1 MTRLLPGKG
10 RLCPT
15 ISRISGFKNGSLTP
29 ASEQGKDCNIEF
41 ASVHV
46 IDQVDQDLFSST
58 QVQIMNDKKHL
69 FFQHLTHTLLTPCS
83 LLMTAPMG
91 NVLFKYILYPGLL
104 H

>member
-1 MTRLLPGKG
+1 MPHDQ
-10 RLCPT
+10 PD
-15 ISRISGFKNGSLTP
+15 IRIQKRFVDS

-69 FFQHLTHTLLTPCS
+69 FFHCSS
-83 LLMTAPMG
+83 LLLA
-91 NVLFKYILYPGLL
+91 LFLTFFTIRFVKYKGPISIKS
-104 H
+104 